1 MKVLRKRSGVR
12 DALCTVVT
20 TGLVAGLAVLGSG
33 SASAAP
39 SDQATL
45 SQRYTC
51 KFPIINNDPIT
62 VTINADMPAS
72 MNVGETVPEYAV
84 VADTLVSARAA
95 QGLGVMGA
103 VTLEGKA
110 TADVVVTLPG
120 GDGTLPIKVAN
131 TVEKTPIPNPAAAF
145 DVKATGKSPG
155 GLLTWD
161 KPGTAKFDVVSLKL
175 HNMIARDADG
185 APVQLPPFGDEF
197 EATCT
202 LDAGQPT
209 LLQTMEIV
217 GGTDPDPDPD
227 PDPGSSSAKQNLNT
241 KVTPKQDSGQLTM
254 TQAGDTV
261 ALSPVEEGAGGS
273 STGSLQQVTVTDA
286 RNGATGWSLTGKVTD
301 FTGSAGTI
309 GADKLGWTPSCDTAA
324 GSASTCVP
332 GTQGTVGTAG
342 ATLASAPDAAQT
354 GGEFTVGAGL
364 ALDVPATA
372 AAGDY
377 AAVLTLTLT

>member
-1 MKVLRKRSGVR
+1 MHG
-12 DALCTVVT
+12 ALAAVT
-20 TGLVAGLAVLGSG
+20 TAGLVTGLLAITGG
-33 SASAAP
+33 TAAAAP
-39 SDQATL
+39 VQLDQK
-45 SQRYTC
+45 YTC
-51 KFPIINNDPIT
+51 KFPIINNEPIE
-62 VTINADMPAS
+62 IHISSDMPAT
-72 MNVGETVPEYAV
+72 MKAGETVPEYDIKAV
-84 VADTLVSARAA
+84 TKVSARAA

-120 GDGTLPIKVAN
+120 GEGTLPIKVVNSVAKAN
-131 TVEKTPIPNPAAAF
+131 IPNPAAAF
-145 DVKATGKSPG
+145 EVNATGKSPG
-155 GLLTWD
+155 GLLTWA
-161 KPGTAKFDVVSLKL
+161 KAGTAKFDVKGLKL
-175 HNMIARDADG
+175 HNMIARDASG

-197 EATCT
+197 DAACT
-202 LDAGQPT
+202 LDAGQAT
-209 LLQTMEIV
+209 LLHTMEIQA
-217 GGTDPDPDPD
+217 GDTDPGPDPDPTT
-227 PDPGSSSAKQNLNT
+227 GKQNVNT
-241 KVTPKQDSGQLTM
+241 KVTPKQGGGQLTM
-254 TQAGDTV
+254 AQAGDTV

-273 STGSLQQVTVTDA
+273 STGDLQKVTVKDS

-309 GADKLGWTPSCDTAA
+309 GADKLGWTPSCQTAA

-332 GTQGTVGTAG
+332 GTQGPVGTVG

>member
-1 MKVLRKRSGVR
+1 M
-12 DALCTVVT
+12 T
-20 TGLVAGLAVLGSG
+20 TGLVAGLVALGSG
-33 SASAAP
+33 TASAA
-39 SDQATL
+39 SADQATL
-45 SQRYTC
+45 SQQYTC
-51 KFPIINNDPIT
+51 KFPIINNDPIS
-62 VTINADMPAS
+62 VTINADMPTS

-84 VADTLVSARAA
+84 VADTLVGARAA

-120 GDGTLPIKVAN
+120 GDGTLPIKVVN

-145 DVKATGKSPG
+145 NVKATGKSPG

-175 HNMIARDADG
+175 HNMIARDANG
-185 APVQLPPFGDEF
+185 TPVQLPPYGDEF

-209 LLQTMEIV
+209 LLQTMEIL
-217 GGTDPDPDPD
+217 GGTDPDPDPV
-227 PDPGSSSAKQNLNT
+227 PASGKQNLNT
-241 KVTPKQDSGQLTM
+241 KVTPKQSSGQLTM

-332 GTQGTVGTAG
+332 GTQGPVGTTG

-354 GGEFTVGAGL
+354 GGTFMVGAGL

-372 AAGDY
+372 TAGDY
-377 AAVLTLTLT
+377 TAVLTLTLT